1 VTPEEA
7 LGRLSADLGDAREPE
22 VAIVRQALEALSWYL
37 REYPIAHRIATETRA
52 TETRATVQEL
62 RREYDAHDRRCRW
75 GGR

>member
-7 LGRLSADLGDAREPE
+7 LGRISRDAYAREAELVILRKALADLA
-22 VAIVRQALEALSWYL
+22 WYL
-37 REYPIAHRIATETRA
+37 REYPIAHRVATETRA
-52 TETRATVQEL
+52 QVQEL